1 MHLFKKSQP
10 TMMSKKYHSMLLG
23 GTLTM
28 MVVSILLM
36 SDSIIAGAVIGPD
49 AVAAIT
55 LVTPLYAL
63 GAFFGSVLSIGVP
76 ILYTTEMGKFNKERA
91 DQIFGF
97 GVLASIIVGIVLFFL
112 ASLFG
117 NMYLCSSS
125 PSEAVL
131 EYAEGYLFWMRFTIL
146 ILPIQQLI
154 LNAVYSDGD
163 ERISTIGSVVQGV
176 GNIVLSIILSRLMGT
191 AGIGLASFVFYMV
204 SLLIML
210 FHFRKETN
218 SLRWN
223 LYYSFDILKR
233 VVRYSIIDSSSY
245 LFLGAFTGALNAFV
259 GNQFGPEYLILVSAI
274 VLSREFQ
281 LLFDGIGVAVG
292 PIFSV
297 YIGEKSHSGLRS
309 AFTLARKTAVVEGIA
324 VMLVL
329 LAFAPVVPTV
339 LHVEQAE
346 LARWIVAGIRLTA
359 LGTTFVSLLYLL
371 TSYYLVIGQIFL
383 GVVVCALRDVALSV
397 CLAAGLGK
405 VLGVWGFFIGLAVA
419 PVLAYALLM
428 VYLTARY
435 GRKECPMLLSRVP
448 GYADNYLFN
457 LSTEP
462 EDIIAVQRKV
472 ETILK
477 EHDVDRQIVG
487 QTMLL
492 IEEAYMLIRQMN
504 DDKAVLAECTV
515 NLKPEGVQIISK
527 DDGVSFDMADED
539 VGIRTLGAYTLARYL
554 EKKDFDNRHLTTMSL
569 NRSAFLIR
577 GQIRKIQ
584 YSTHN

>member
-1 MHLFKKSQP
+1 MHMFAKKQP
-10 TMMSKKYHSMLLG
+10 ALMTKKYYSMLLG

-36 SDSIIAGAVIGPD
+36 SDSIVAGAVIGPD

-63 GAFFGSVLSIGVP
+63 GAFFGSVISMGVP

-97 GVLASIIVGIVLFFL
+97 GVLASIVVGIALFFL

-117 NMYLCSSS
+117 NVYLLSSS
-125 PSEAVL
+125 PSQAVL
-131 EYAEGYLFWMRFTIL
+131 GYAKGYLFWMRFTIL

-163 ERISTIGSVVQGV
+163 ENISTIGSVVQGV
-176 GNIVLSIILSRLMGT
+176 GNIVFSIVLSRFMGA
-191 AGIGLASFVFYMV
+191 AGIGLASFVFYTV

-223 LYYSFDILKR
+223 LYYSFDILKE

-259 GNQFGPEYLILVSAI
+259 SNQFGPEYLILVSAI

-281 LLFDGIGVAVG
+281 MLFDGIGVAVG

-297 YIGEKSHSGLRS
+297 YIGEENHSGLRS
-309 AFTLARKTAVVEGIA
+309 AFALARKTAIVEGIA

-329 LAFAPVVPTV
+329 LVIAPLVPMV

-346 LARWIVAGIRLTA
+346 LVRWIVTGVRLTA
-359 LGTTFVSLLYLL
+359 LGTTFVSLLYML
-371 TSYYLVIGQIFL
+371 TSYYLVIGQILL
-383 GVVVCALRDVALSV
+383 GVAVCALRDVVLSV
-397 CLAAGLGK
+397 CLAVGLGK

-419 PVLAYALLM
+419 PMFAYALLM

-435 GRKECPMLLSRVP
+435 GRKDCPMLFSKVP
-448 GYADNYLFN
+448 GDENSYLFN
-457 LSTEP
+457 LSTDP
-462 EDIIAVQRKV
+462 EEIIAVQKKV
-472 ETILK
+472 ATLLK
-477 EHDVDRQIVG
+477 EHGVEKQVVG

-504 DDKAVLAECTV
+504 DNKAVLAECTV

-539 VGIRTLGAYTLARYL
+539 ISVMSLGAYTVARYL
-554 EKKDFDNRHLTTMSL
+554 ETKDFGNRHLTTMSL
-569 NRSAFLIR
+569 NRSSFLIK
-577 GQIRKIQ
+577 GKDQKIL
-584 YSTHN
+584 YSKEK

>member
-1 MHLFKKSQP
+1 MHMFAKKQP
-10 TMMSKKYHSMLLG
+10 ALMTKKYYSMLLG

-36 SDSIIAGAVIGPD
+36 SDSIVAGAVIGPD

-63 GAFFGSVLSIGVP
+63 GAFFGSVISMGVP

-97 GVLASIIVGIVLFFL
+97 GVLASIVVGIALFFL

-117 NMYLCSSS
+117 NVYLLSSS
-125 PSEAVL
+125 PSQAVL
-131 EYAEGYLFWMRFTIL
+131 GYAKGYLFWMRFTIL

-163 ERISTIGSVVQGV
+163 ENISTIGSVVQGV
-176 GNIVLSIILSRLMGT
+176 GNIVFSIVLSRFMGA
-191 AGIGLASFVFYMV
+191 AGIGLASFVFYTV

-223 LYYSFDILKR
+223 LYYSFDILKE

-259 GNQFGPEYLILVSAI
+259 SNQFGPEYLILVSAI

-281 LLFDGIGVAVG
+281 MLFDGIGVAVG

-297 YIGEKSHSGLRS
+297 YIGEENHSGLRS
-309 AFTLARKTAVVEGIA
+309 AFALARKTAIVEGIA

-329 LAFAPVVPTV
+329 LVIAPLVPMV

-346 LARWIVAGIRLTA
+346 LVRWIVTGVRLTA
-359 LGTTFVSLLYLL
+359 LGTTFVSLLYML
-371 TSYYLVIGQIFL
+371 TSYYLVIGQILL
-383 GVVVCALRDVALSV
+383 GVAVCALRDVVLSV
-397 CLAAGLGK
+397 CLAVGLGK

-419 PVLAYALLM
+419 PMFAYALLM

-435 GRKECPMLLSRVP
+435 GRKDCPMLFSKVP
-448 GYADNYLFN
+448 GDENSYLFN
-457 LSTEP
+457 LSTDP
-462 EDIIAVQRKV
+462 EEIIAVQKKV
-472 ETILK
+472 ATLLK
-477 EHDVDRQIVG
+477 EHSVEKQVVG

-504 DDKAVLAECTV
+504 DNKAVLAECTV

-539 VGIRTLGAYTLARYL
+539 IGVMSLGAYTVARYL
-554 EKKDFDNRHLTTMSL
+554 ETKDFGNRHLTTMSL
-569 NRSAFLIR
+569 NRSSFLIK
-577 GQIRKIQ
+577 GKDQKILH
-584 YSTHN
+584 SKEK